1 LWQPTFVNQRNWTRR
16 ERKHLRE
23 LLFRGKLTNLLNK
36 MLALDALD
44 MLAVQAEADRIE
56 DDASAE
62 RAVINQL
69 VGSLEE
75 THKRIESRLQAETG
89 VPPTKADVMRLLRA
103 EFFKAHGLVTEHD
116 KRRIGREKKKLASA
130 KVVLKAKED
139 AMEGRHR
146 SSLRALSWDTKKT
159 YVKDTVRPPPLAPY
173 APHTRLAP
181 VSPT

>member
-103 EFFKAHGLVTEHD
+103 EFFKAHGLVIRWSNRERATAMVAPRTLLFDTENA
-116 KRRIGREKKKLASA
+116 LSVCVYACA
-130 KVVLKAKED
+130 KVLLWV
-139 AMEGRHR
+139 
-146 SSLRALSWDTKKT
+146 
-159 YVKDTVRPPPLAPY
+159 
-173 APHTRLAP
+173 
-181 VSPT
+181 